1 MLMKRSIG
9 ICLHNM
15 NAASNKRVLSH
26 IPYQRYH
33 SATKTIRSLI
43 TRKPISNNVGENCI
57 TKREIHFLPFL
68 GIWGAKHLS
77 TWTIYNAC
85 KAYGWP
91 NVYRRLLEQNRM
103 INHNNSA
110 VQKTTKDAIRMAI
123 EAPPKFVGQLSTQYS
138 KVVQPFLQ
146 QIVAVSETNTMM
158 PRFMVAMIKYVLN
171 SQKPVKLVQDLAE
184 AGAKRS

>member
-1 MLMKRSIG
+1 MKRYVVS
-9 ICLHNM
+9 CLRM
-15 NAASNKRVLSH
+15 NETSYNRILTK
-26 IPYQRYH
+26 IPHQRYQGTTTMT
-33 SATKTIRSLI
+33 SRPLAKKVIWNKAGGNGIL
-43 TRKPISNNVGENCI
+43 
-57 TKREIHFLPFL
+57 KREIHFLPFL
-68 GIWGAKHLS
+68 GMWGAKHLS

-103 INHNNSA
+103 INHNNPA

-123 EAPPKFVGQLSTQYS
+123 EAPPKFVGQLSTEYS

-146 QIVAVSETNTMM
+146 QIINISETNTMM

-184 AGAKRS
+184 AGAKRA